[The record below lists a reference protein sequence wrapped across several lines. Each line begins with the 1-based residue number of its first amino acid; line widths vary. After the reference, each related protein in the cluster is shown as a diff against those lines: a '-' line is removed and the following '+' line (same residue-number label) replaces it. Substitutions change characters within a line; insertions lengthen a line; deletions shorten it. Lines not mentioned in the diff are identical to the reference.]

1 MQAKNEALAAAGAI
15 VPTSFEA
22 FEGTIRD
29 TFARMVAEGAVAPR
43 PDVEAPS
50 VPQDLE
56 AAKKEGKVSSGIRVC
71 RLTGFQQV
79 SGQTMSRPDADAPNP
94 LWRRLAC

>member
-29 TFARMVAEGAVAPR
+29 TFARMVKEGAITPC
-43 PDVEAPS
+43 PDVDAPS

-56 AAKKEGKVSSGIRVC
+56 AAKKAGKVS
-71 RLTGFQQV
+71 
-79 SGQTMSRPDADAPNP
+79 P
-94 LWRRLAC
+94 

>member
-29 TFARMVAEGAVAPR
+29 TFARMVAEGAITPR
-43 PDVEAPS
+43 PDVDAPS

-56 AAKKEGKVSSGIRVC
+56 AAKKAGKVCRVRRVC
-71 RLTGFQQV
+71 
-79 SGQTMSRPDADAPNP
+79 
-94 LWRRLAC
+94 